1 MLINRKDD
9 PFLMHRYNVYLRNKL
24 TNAMEHTM
32 KSKMQTKKSERLKA
46 EQATPCDD
54 FIEEKIENLRS
65 EVNEIV
71 ANGGHSQRTRF

>member
-1 MLINRKDD
+1 
-9 PFLMHRYNVYLRNKL
+9 
-24 TNAMEHTM
+24 MEHTM